1 MPETPLLKFKI
12 PEVVEIEGYVVE
24 LPDGR
29 IVVRSKEELE
39 AMPKKEAEGGEREE
53 GEVRA
58 STR

>member
-39 AMPKKEAEGGEREE
+39 AMPKKEEVAGGEREE
-53 GEVRA
+53 G
-58 STR
+58 

>member
-12 PEVVEIEGYVVE
+12 PEVVEIEGYAVE

-39 AMPKKEAEGGEREE
+39 AMPKKEAEGEREREE
-53 GEVRA
+53 GV
-58 STR
+58 